1 MSKTNKIRR
10 LEKENARL
18 EVTNESQ
25 QKEIIELKAKVYSL
39 QLANT
44 ATRQELEVLLMLT
57 NTPNLLQDQAH

>member
-1 MSKTNKIRR
+1 MSKTNKIKR
-10 LEKENARL
+10 LERENARL

-25 QKEIIELKAKVYSL
+25 QKEIIDLKAKVYSL